1 MMTTKSNSNS
11 NRDDLIS
18 AAQYEGIKL
27 APALSHA
34 RLVGHEVI
42 DDEIWYQVDVQ
53 PKPVTVM
60 KHAQTVSFHRKPYTI
75 YRRYEDFQCFTHQ
88 LCEEF
93 EQNAELIRQLSTCI
107 GAAFDNEFDQNI
119 TQQQRQEDLGTF
131 LVQLFET
138 SHIVLTSRP
147 VMEFLGRWHT
157 DDDLSLRCKEALHQ
171 MRRPRNQRTRSL
183 NDIRSAMK
191 QHAAQLLANKPLS
204 KGKSFSQG
212 HRPTRSGS
220 SHAAS
225 GSLSLGRPSGECD
238 RSLLAGSNGPLPPFN
253 IAAADDDGMLTD
265 EEPSKARMRKVR
277 SFTHVRARVSSL
289 FTGKRSSSSGGGGG
303 DDDDGS
309 GGDGYRRG
317 RHGRR
322 GSEGSALSVRRTSS
336 GQSQAVTPAED
347 VSISY
352 GLPGEYKLP
361 DLDNKQST
369 ELLSDLHAILQQNNI
384 SSPQGEPGLS
394 ELLQQGGRG
403 RFKHRDSS
411 NSSVDLS
418 STSFDQYLPS
428 SMKRAT
434 NAASPPSSQ
443 PGSGASTGT
452 LARFLA
458 QAAAHRDSCNNSP
471 VLTAA
476 PPPPPR

>member
-1 MMTTKSNSNS
+1 MLTTKPNNNS

-34 RLVGHEVI
+34 QLVDHEVI
-42 DDEIWYQVDVQ
+42 DEEIWYQVVVQ

-93 EQNAELIRQLSTCI
+93 EQNSELIRQLSTCI

-119 TQQQRQEDLGTF
+119 TQEQRQEDLGTF

-157 DDDLSLRCKEALHQ
+157 DDDLSLRCKEALNQ

-191 QHAAQLLANKPLS
+191 QHAAQLLSTKSSSKNKTS
-204 KGKSFSQG
+204 TQG

-220 SHAAS
+220 SS
-225 GSLSLGRPSGECD
+225 NGGSSNISLNRQSSEGG
-238 RSLLAGSNGPLPPFN
+238 RSLTGGGGGCHEPLPPVN
-253 IAAADDDGMLTD
+253 ASNVDDDDDAADSTVTD
-265 EEPSKARMRKVR
+265 YEPYKARMRKVR

-289 FTGKRSSSSGGGGG
+289 FTSKRSNG
-303 DDDDGS
+303 DDDCNGS
-309 GGDGYRRG
+309 DACRRG

-322 GSEGSALSVRRTSS
+322 GSEGSALSIR
-336 GQSQAVTPAED
+336 SQTVTPSEGKSTLITII
-347 VSISY
+347 V
-352 GLPGEYKLP
+352 YKL
-361 DLDNKQST
+361 L
-369 ELLSDLHAILQQNNI
+369 
-384 SSPQGEPGLS
+384 
-394 ELLQQGGRG
+394 
-403 RFKHRDSS
+403 
-411 NSSVDLS
+411 
-418 STSFDQYLPS
+418 
-428 SMKRAT
+428 
-434 NAASPPSSQ
+434 
-443 PGSGASTGT
+443 
-452 LARFLA
+452 
-458 QAAAHRDSCNNSP
+458 
-471 VLTAA
+471 
-476 PPPPPR
+476 